1 MSKEMPFNEYLE
13 YFGPE
18 FKLEVKENNMDNS
31 NSREYLEKTTYV
43 HFLCESA
50 SIHGL
55 IGENFCDYSAE
66 IIDSLRN
73 LPFAPSAQMQ
83 PVPYDMEDDSGDS
96 DSDLDVRISG
106 TFLSLLPRH
115 FAPNPSLFLLPQNVF
130 DKPIDPPILPKKTF
144 PPLTNPPYRTLTAD

>member
-50 SIHGL
+50 L
-55 IGENFCDYSAE
+55 I
-66 IIDSLRN
+66 
-73 LPFAPSAQMQ
+73 Q
-83 PVPYDMEDDSGDS
+83 
-96 DSDLDVRISG
+96 
-106 TFLSLLPRH
+106 
-115 FAPNPSLFLLPQNVF
+115 
-130 DKPIDPPILPKKTF
+130 
-144 PPLTNPPYRTLTAD
+144 RTD